1 MGSFEIL
8 FKQSVAKD
16 LRQVPKKDVARI
28 LKRIEGLK
36 TDPRPPG
43 AEKLS
48 GREKYRIRQGV
59 YRILYEIQNEQLIV
73 VVVKVGHRRD
83 VYRIREEGA

>member
-8 FKQSVAKD
+8 FRQSVAKD
-16 LRQVPKKDVARI
+16 LRQIPKKDVARI

-59 YRILYEIQNEQLIV
+59 YRILYEIQNEQLV
-73 VVVKVGHRRD
+73 VVVIKVGHRRD